1 MLILVILCIGYIM
14 NYHVRKIRNNTHLK
28 TAKIEKD
35 FTSGPL
41 LKQILLF
48 SIPLMFTNIL
58 QILFNTADVLVL
70 GALVGDTA
78 VAAVGSTGSLVN
90 LLIALVIG
98 ISIGV
103 NVVASKHL
111 GANNEQGVQKVVG
124 MSILLSV
131 IFGVI
136 LMLVGWFGAK
146 FFLTLMKSDEEVIDL
161 STTYLQVYFLGVP
174 LVILY
179 NFLSAIMRAA
189 GDSKR
194 PLTYLAISG
203 VVNVVLNVFFIVV
216 VKLTVEGV
224 AIATVVSQGLA
235 ALLCLIQLIRAKGL
249 VKLKA
254 KYIKFYKNE
263 LLEIIRI
270 GFPSGVQSSLFSLS
284 NVFIQSTINMCGK
297 LAMAGSSYAVQI
309 EAYVY
314 SPMHSVALG
323 LMTFISQNY
332 GAKKIDRIYKTI
344 LYSLI
349 LAVSVGFTLG
359 AIGTLI
365 SKPLLSLFAEDYE
378 VVNYAYRRMLL
389 VCLPYCLCGIMDVLS
404 CTMRALGKSVTSM
417 IICLIGSCLLRIIWV
432 NVMFALFPSYDL
444 IFVSY
449 PATWI
454 ITSVVLA
461 IVLFS
466 MLKKLK
472 AKFETEQSA

>member
-1 MLILVILCIGYIM
+1 M
-14 NYHVRKIRNNTHLK
+14 NYHVRKIRNNSRL
-28 TAKIEKD
+28 ANGKIERD

-78 VAAVGSTGSLVN
+78 VAAVGSTGSLIN
-90 LLIALVIG
+90 LLTALVIG

-111 GANNEQGVQKVVG
+111 GANNEQGVQKVIG

-131 IFGVI
+131 IFGAV
-136 LMLVGWFGAK
+136 LLLVGWFGAN
-146 FFLTLMKSDEEVIDL
+146 FFLTLMKSDVEVIGL

-174 LVILY
+174 LVVLY

-194 PLTYLAISG
+194 PLIYLAISG
-203 VVNVVLNVFFIVV
+203 VVNVILNVFFILV
-216 VKLTVEGV
+216 LNMTVEGV
-224 AIATVVSQGLA
+224 AIATVVSQGLS

-254 KYIKFYKNE
+254 KYIRFYKKE
-263 LLEIIRI
+263 LLEIIKI

-454 ITSVVLA
+454 ITSAVLA
-461 IVLFS
+461 LVLFP
-466 MLKKLK
+466 MLRKIKTR
-472 AKFETEQSA
+472 FEIELGA

>member
-1 MLILVILCIGYIM
+1 M
-14 NYHVRKIRNNTHLK
+14 NYYVRKIRNNSRLRSV
-28 TAKIEKD
+28 KIERD

-78 VAAVGSTGSLVN
+78 VAAVGSTGSLIN
-90 LLIALVIG
+90 LLTALVIG

-111 GANNEQGVQKVVG
+111 GANNEQGVQKVIG

-131 IFGVI
+131 IFGAVLLLI
-136 LMLVGWFGAK
+136 GWFGAN
-146 FFLTLMKSDEEVIDL
+146 FFLTLMKSDVEVIGL
-161 STTYLQVYFLGVP
+161 STTYLKVYFLGVP
-174 LVILY
+174 LVVLY

-194 PLTYLAISG
+194 PLIYLAISG
-203 VVNVVLNVFFIVV
+203 VVNVLLNVFFILV
-216 VKLTVEGV
+216 LNMTVEGV
-224 AIATVVSQGLA
+224 AIATVVSQGLS

-254 KYIKFYKNE
+254 KYIGFYKKE
-263 LLEIIRI
+263 LLEIIKI

-332 GAKKIDRIYKTI
+332 GAKKIDRIHKTI

-378 VVNYAYRRMLL
+378 VVNYAYRRMLF

-404 CTMRALGKSVTSM
+404 STMRALGKSVTSM

-454 ITSVVLA
+454 ITSIVLA
-461 IVLFS
+461 LVLFP
-466 MLKKLK
+466 MLKKIK
-472 AKFETEQSA
+472 TRFEIELGA

>member
-1 MLILVILCIGYIM
+1 M
-14 NYHVRKIRNNTHLK
+14 NYHVRKIRNNSRI
-28 TAKIEKD
+28 ANGKIERD

-78 VAAVGSTGSLVN
+78 VAAVGSTGSLIN
-90 LLIALVIG
+90 LLTALVIG

-111 GANNEQGVQKVVG
+111 GANNEQGVQKVIG

-131 IFGVI
+131 IFGAVLLLI
-136 LMLVGWFGAK
+136 GWFGAN
-146 FFLTLMKSDEEVIDL
+146 FFLTLMKSDVEVIGL

-174 LVILY
+174 LVVLY

-194 PLTYLAISG
+194 PLIYLAISG
-203 VVNVVLNVFFIVV
+203 VVNVILNVFFILV
-216 VKLTVEGV
+216 LNMTVEGV
-224 AIATVVSQGLA
+224 AVATVVSQGLS

-254 KYIKFYKNE
+254 KYIRFYKKE
-263 LLEIIRI
+263 LLEIVKI

-359 AIGTLI
+359 VIGTLI

-432 NVMFALFPSYDL
+432 NVMFTLFLSYDL

-454 ITSVVLA
+454 ITSIVLA
-461 IVLFS
+461 LVLFP
-466 MLKKLK
+466 MLRKIKTR
-472 AKFETEQSA
+472 FEIELGA